1 MGSRR
6 SGVSPGQSKA
16 ITGAAVGPGS
26 ISGLPIRLANEV
38 LSKADRLRGD
48 VFTPETVRIASE
60 FLGLPDRSG
69 PPMKTFALPPSV
81 RDKDLLTEQFIENI
95 KKIDAPPSMTISQT
109 PNTLPP
115 GLEIIPN
122 LPNTLPPGLEPK
134 DVFPDTAPP
143 GTPTTLPNLPGG
155 GPPKISRGAIQKIP
169 IAEGGIMGLAR
180 NRLQSLI
187 IQDLIDRGLLY
198 G

>member
-1 MGSRR
+1 
-6 SGVSPGQSKA
+6 
-16 ITGAAVGPGS
+16 
-26 ISGLPIRLANEV
+26 
-38 LSKADRLRGD
+38 
-48 VFTPETVRIASE
+48 
-60 FLGLPDRSG
+60 
-69 PPMKTFALPPSV
+69 
-81 RDKDLLTEQFIENI
+81 
-95 KKIDAPPSMTISQT
+95 MTISQT

-169 IAEGGIMGLAR
+169 
-180 NRLQSLI
+180 
-187 IQDLIDRGLLY
+187 
-198 G
+198 